1 MSVTISLFDLAN
13 LSISHPEPGMVNFL
27 ALHSLL
33 HAILKTLGI
42 QHVQTE
48 EPELFKLLDS
58 TGRAPLASS
67 PSPLQEQPLRPEPRG
82 ARSRGPYLQLEE
94 KLRDVEQQVQELRRL
109 PTGMELLE
117 SSKKHGKSVH
127 DMWNLLQLRKNTE
140 TNKEGVDKAMSLM
153 EEMVQEINDLK
164 NFKNTV
170 EDRMTDIDKDIDMV
184 TTHISLINELLNK
197 TPEQLQK
204 FVSWKMLQNT
214 LVDTP
219 HDRSDDIRLFLAS
232 EDPDKSPHAPDV
244 KPETSY
250 QPMISEDAGSKP
262 AASKDKPAS
271 ANDIH
276 SSEKS
281 LRKLE
286 TELMDSASF
295 LVTEDEAQLHP
306 DIALALQHIRHV
318 TDTQPALIQRVTVLE
333 KALADLVSGMEI
345 GKGTDLQ
352 TAGKTSSH
360 ADDVKS
366 KEDIKSQISSLRDM
380 VQNIDEELKEMRK
393 FQQTSSKDRGQ
404 MQKQLDK
411 LGPVLEKI
419 MSSSCALLG
428 MSLGLETEVTCPV
441 CSLDVSQDAS
451 NLCQRFQKLQNTVN
465 SLVDST
471 EGNVKDQELQNQLQN
486 HILQL
491 QGECERLNMMT
502 SQLLQED
509 QLHQKNIEAL
519 NESLNRLERKCSD
532 GNISRT
538 QFDAV
543 TDQINKMIQG
553 ILNKICM
560 QEKDWGSILEQ
571 LTAEMDCKL
580 NRVELDPLKKQLENR
595 WKSIRKH
602 LQKHKGFEQEGAAAL
617 KKQLISH
624 FHCLSCDRPLDIKMT
639 SAPNVISFPIPTY
652 PVHGYPRSHWQDID
666 HSRWRNRGVQ
676 SHALHD
682 RTINSMQRLHMSL
695 CRQIESVQT
704 HIKGSVKA
712 VSPFMRPLLHMG
724 CPIARPAPR
733 KMYESLI
740 KSERISELMESFP
753 PNARSCGGSHTLTSG
768 YHRRGLKS
776 YEHHLSMLLDEEH
789 SNKAESVMASVDS
802 YPPKARSSRKLP
814 SLTAKD
820 VNKCKPARCPSRKS
834 SSARLT
840 CNPLCCP
847 HLPSLKPPGSVMPKE
862 MFSEPDCQFLTEPS
876 LPSPCSES
884 ETSSE
889 QPSLSNPSTEQP
901 LDVPVPTGAEPQ
913 APVKSLNI

>member
-666 HSRWRNRGVQ
+666 HSRWRNRG
-676 SHALHD
+676 
-682 RTINSMQRLHMSL
+682 
-695 CRQIESVQT
+695 
-704 HIKGSVKA
+704 
-712 VSPFMRPLLHMG
+712 
-724 CPIARPAPR
+724 
-733 KMYESLI
+733 
-740 KSERISELMESFP
+740 ERISELMESFP

-847 HLPSLKPPGSVMPKE
+847 HLPSLKPPA
-862 MFSEPDCQFLTEPS
+862 C
-876 LPSPCSES
+876 SPTQCCSTKFWVNAEG
-884 ETSSE
+884 
-889 QPSLSNPSTEQP
+889 
-901 LDVPVPTGAEPQ
+901 VPHCRRIGAEGVPHCRRIS
-913 APVKSLNI
+913 AEEGGTVGRSVLRECRTVGMSVLRERRTVRASALRPCRTVRWSVLRD